1 MTVDFMYRLMQYAVN
16 KAQNGYLAPSEF
28 NLVIN
33 QAQLSYANYLIG
45 QSQQYQYGRN
55 QSRVSFGNNENVRQ
69 SLTPIIYGYVLS
81 INNQGFSPY
90 PGDYQKMDSLIDIY
104 GGPIRFISQDRRYAY
119 LASTIDPIASNP
131 GYELVYNGFQFYP
144 QTLRKANL
152 SYVKTPPN
160 IVWAY
165 TLDPI
170 TGEPTYD
177 PAQSDDPVWF
187 DVDCL
192 EIIVRAL
199 KMVGVNLQ
207 AADVYR
213 FADEIKNT
221 GQ

>member
-1 MTVDFMYRLMQYAVN
+1 MYKLMQYIVG
-16 KAQNGYLAPSEF
+16 KAQNGYLAPDEF

-45 QSQQYQYGRN
+45 QSQQYQYGRS

-69 SLTPIIYGYVLS
+69 SLTPVIYGFVLS
-81 INNQGFSPY
+81 INNQGFAPY

-104 GGPIRFISQDRRYAY
+104 GGPIRFISQDRRYSY
-119 LASTIDPIASNP
+119 LASTIDPIATNP

-144 QTLRKANL
+144 PTLGTANL

-165 TLDPI
+165 TADPL
-170 TGEPTYD
+170 TGEPVYN